1 MTDLILVNRNDLT
14 EMFKETIREM
24 FPEQSAPT
32 YDQKDFLSFED
43 GLDYINE
50 KGISISKS
58 TLYKRTSMNEIPFR
72 RFGARKIMF
81 EPNILDAWINDQLSK
96 DESNVMLKDVARS
109 ARRKERLK

>member
-14 EMFKETIREM
+14 DIFRETIREM
-24 FPEQSAPT
+24 LT
-32 YDQKDFLSFED
+32 DQPGPKDETKDFLSFED

>member
-14 EMFKETIREM
+14 DIFRETIREM
-24 FPEQSAPT
+24 LTDQPEPKDET
-32 YDQKDFLSFED
+32 KDFLSFED

-81 EPNILDAWINDQLSK
+81 EPDVLNEWIKGQLSK
-96 DESNVMLKDVARS
+96 NDNSILKAVATS
-109 ARRKERLK
+109 ARRKG

>member
-1 MTDLILVNRNDLT
+1 MTDLILVNKYDLT

-32 YDQKDFLSFED
+32 CDQKDYLSFEE
-43 GLDYINE
+43 GLAYLND

-58 TLYKRTSMNEIPFR
+58 TLYKRTSLNEIPFR
-72 RFGARKIMF
+72 RFGSRKVVF
-81 EPNILDAWINDQLSK
+81 KKDNLDTWINEQLSK
-96 DESNVMLKDVARS
+96 DESNMMLKDVARS